1 MMPKQNGYKP
11 NNKKNHN
18 SNFTDV
24 KDRNTTND
32 PQNSPDNY
40 KEEFA
45 AEWRE
50 NAIAT
55 INKQSNQRISK

>member
-1 MMPKQNGYKP
+1 MPKQNGYKP
-11 NNKKNHN
+11 KNKKYHN

-24 KDRNTTND
+24 QDRNTTND
-32 PQNSPDNY
+32 PRNSPDNY

-50 NAIAT
+50 KAIAD
-55 INKQSNQRISK
+55 INKQSNDRKSK

>member
-1 MMPKQNGYKP
+1 MPKQNGYTPK
-11 NNKKNHN
+11 NKKNHN

-24 KDRNTTND
+24 QDRNTTND
-32 PQNSPDNY
+32 PRNSPDNY

-50 NAIAT
+50 NAIAN
-55 INKQSNQRISK
+55 INKQSNDRISK